1 MNMAIQ
7 RFFGVKAPPSSDSS
21 RGQGRLTLG
30 QLRESLQI
38 LLHDCDDM
46 QSQRVIYKINI
57 ARTPADLWLLRSDLL
72 QCISRVHNQ
81 AEAAQRINSIVEGF
95 AGWMP
100 SSQLTRI

>member
-1 MNMAIQ
+1 MNTAIQ
-7 RFFGVKAPPSSDSS
+7 RFFGVHSPQLSDSS
-21 RGQGRLTLG
+21 RRHGRLTLS

-38 LLHDCDDM
+38 LLHDCQDT

-57 ARTPADLWLLRSDLL
+57 ARTPAELWLLRSDLH

-81 AEAAQRINSIVEGF
+81 TEAVQRINSVVEGF